1 MPSNDK
7 LAFRC
12 GEIAVSHI
20 DCDALFAFLGAKVLR
35 FCHVDNTT
43 WGVKRLLYRY
53 TGSKEHTIHL
63 V

>member
-43 WGVKRLLYRY
+43 WGVKRLPYR
-53 TGSKEHTIHL
+53 